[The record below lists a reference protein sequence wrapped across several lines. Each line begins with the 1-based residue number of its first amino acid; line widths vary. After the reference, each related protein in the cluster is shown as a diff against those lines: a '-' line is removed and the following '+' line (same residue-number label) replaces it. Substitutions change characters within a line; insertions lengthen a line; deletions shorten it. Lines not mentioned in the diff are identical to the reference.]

1 LTRKDLWAT
10 PVWEVDTGLSNKFNA
25 DLLAEINKIQS
36 GPGTQ
41 FNIWNYHT
49 ESINT
54 LRTTILNTINEA
66 IKQDMPSFV
75 QQRLSLNRG
84 WVNFHRTGES
94 LATHSHGGVAVVCTY
109 YIKSPPNCGDLLLID
124 PRGGV
129 NWGWENEGNIVGVRH
144 VRIKPKEGTLV
155 FFPGFILHSV
165 DYNRSP
171 QPRISLSSNLIL
183 K

>member
-109 YIKSPPNCGDLLLID
+109 YIKSPIN
-124 PRGGV
+124 
-129 NWGWENEGNIVGVRH
+129 
-144 VRIKPKEGTLV
+144 
-155 FFPGFILHSV
+155 
-165 DYNRSP
+165 
-171 QPRISLSSNLIL
+171 
-183 K
+183 